1 MIQSSYP
8 DVMSQLRF
16 LKIGSIEKH
25 QKIILN
31 GASSIL
37 TEIKKSRIKTVDSI
51 SNEWQSFS

>member
-1 MIQSSYP
+1 MIQSFYP

-16 LKIGSIEKH
+16 LKIGLIEKH

-37 TEIKKSRIKTVDSI
+37 TEIKKSKIKTVNSI